1 VKLIVLISLESSWS
15 RDIVK
20 YFIEK
25 GMYIYALDIS
35 ARNGY
40 QAGNKNQKNT
50 TEIEDFKSTLAY
62 YEHITAGNGLF
73 KIIKL
78 AFAIRKLKSTHG
90 ISAIF
95 SCYAGMSA
103 AAAFLSFI
111 RPYYIYIVGSDVLY
125 VNLYKKL
132 LFKYSFS
139 NASIIFSN
147 GKHLIG
153 HTKRVFSAGNYKLN
167 YIGINTHVVD
177 RHIIPK
183 PHSSK
188 MKFICTRGFEDVYN
202 NIFILRSFALL
213 PTETLEKVTLTF
225 TSAGD
230 LLQEAKEYTLSAFSD
245 SLQSNF
251 IFLGG
256 VSYESIITHLCES
269 DIYLSVSF
277 SDGISLSL
285 LEAMHIGLFPVVSD
299 IDGNREV
306 INDGIF
312 VSPFSE
318 VQFSAI
324 LADIINKKSTFET
337 FNPATNKKLVETEF
351 KLKVNIEEVYKAIY
365 GNVNTTYLN
374 K

>member
-15 RDIVK
+15 RDVIK
-20 YFIEK
+20 YFIKK
-25 GMYIYALDIS
+25 GVDIYALDMS

-40 QAGNKNQKNT
+40 QARNKNQKNT
-50 TEIEDFKSTLAY
+50 TEVEDFKSTLAY
-62 YEHITAGNGLF
+62 YEHISDGNSLF
-73 KIIKL
+73 KIIKC
-78 AFAIRKLKSTHG
+78 AFAIRKLKSTYG

-125 VNLYKKL
+125 LNLYKKL
-132 LFKYSFS
+132 LYKYSFS

-147 GKHLIG
+147 GEHLID
-153 HTKRVFSAGNYKLN
+153 HTKRFFSAGNYRLN
-167 YIGINTHVVD
+167 FIGINTSVVNS
-177 RHIIPK
+177 HFIAK
-183 PHSSK
+183 PYSSK
-188 MKFICTRGFEDVYN
+188 LKFICTRGFEDVYN
-202 NIFILRSFALL
+202 NLFILKSFALL
-213 PTETLEKVTLTF
+213 PAETLEKVIVTF

-230 LLQEAKEYTLSAFSD
+230 LLQEAKQYALSAFSD
-245 SLQSNF
+245 SLLPNF
-251 IFLGG
+251 VFLGG
-256 VSYESIITHLCES
+256 ISYESIITQLCES
-269 DIYLSVSF
+269 DIYLSLSF

-306 INDGIF
+306 VNDGIF

-318 VQFSAI
+318 IEFSAV
-324 LADIINKKSTFET
+324 LADIINKRSTFEN
-337 FNPATNKKLVETEF
+337 FNPAVNKQLVKAEF
-351 KLKVNIEEVYKAIY
+351 NLADNIEKVYTAIS
-365 GNVNTTYLN
+365 GNINSTYLN